1 MAEMGSSNI
10 WLSRDTE
17 QVAQG
22 SFLIWFLKCL
32 YISEV
37 NMVTNSLSLTRNF
50 SAAITIFN

>member
-1 MAEMGSSNI
+1 MGSSNI